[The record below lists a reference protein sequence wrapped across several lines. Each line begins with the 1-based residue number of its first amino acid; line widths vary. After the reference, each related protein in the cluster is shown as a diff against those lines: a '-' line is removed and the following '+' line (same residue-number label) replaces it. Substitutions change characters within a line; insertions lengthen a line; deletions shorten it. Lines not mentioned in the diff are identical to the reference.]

1 MKKNRYQDPYTGA
14 AGPDSRPPWMIPPKR
29 RQMPKPVRRLL
40 TVFGIIA
47 LIVLGIYIYML
58 FNPSVGRNVIY
69 K

>member
-1 MKKNRYQDPYTGA
+1 MKKNRYQDPYAGA
-14 AGPDSRPPWMIPPKR
+14 DGPDSRPPWMIPPKQ
-29 RQMPKPVRRLL
+29 RQMPKSVRRLL
-40 TVFGIIA
+40 TALGIIA